1 MSVYRDQLGERSNN
15 LINKLLEKGLGWN
28 FIKANAWRFLM

>member
-15 LINKLLEKGLGWN
+15 LINKLLEKGLGLE
-28 FIKANAWRFLM
+28 FYKGK